1 MPTALVQR
9 QLARQRRRRRA
20 NRRRVVDHRDR
31 SVERH
36 VSVGPWAAG
45 VGHRDAAVEVYG
57 DAVFA
62 ADRLIDR
69 GVQGES
75 VGARRSERHGENFGV
90 SGGVVVAAI
99 AVGVVIADEVRALGV
114 EIDLLAVRGERS
126 VGHGLHRRIAAERRK
141 GKAQRAVDPAGDQ
154 RDEAAGAGVRDYVRQ
169 PAFVSVQAVGVGGV
183 LVAAQEAVLLLDH
196 VADRAIDDQRLRRNR
211 NRILSDPADCDAH
224 GRGVGPVP
232 AVRDSV
238 GEDVIYGLTG
248 T

>member
-1 MPTALVQR
+1 MPKAAAAK
-9 QLARQRRRRRA
+9 LAREVGRRTTRYRRRPAASALSSSTIAAAARVGNHRI
-20 NRRRVVDHRDR
+20 RRVVDHRDR

-69 GVQGES
+69 GVQDES

-90 SGGVVVAAI
+90 GGGVVVAGI

-154 RDEAAGAGVRDYVRQ
+154 RGEAAGAGVRDRVR
-169 PAFVSVQAVGVGGV
+169 PALVSIQARDVGGV
-183 LVAAQEAVLLLDH
+183 LDAAREAVLLLDH
-196 VADRAIDDQRLRRNR
+196 AGDRAGDGQRGGGCAGGC
-211 NRILSDPADCDAH
+211 ADLP
-224 GRGVGPVP
+224 R
-232 AVRDSV
+232 
-238 GEDVIYGLTG
+238 
-248 T
+248 